1 MSRPQ
6 GAPELFNAEC
16 STPFSKGQT
25 CCLPSLQTLR
35 ILSDRASPHKKG
47 LAVTKTLAALLD
59 QALPVWNP
67 KLSFDE
73 AKPENTGKEKD
84 WELRDQLQ
92 KETSQLRAK
101 EKEVRRQP

>member
-1 MSRPQ
+1 MQNVLLHSAKQ
-6 GAPELFNAEC
+6 
-16 STPFSKGQT
+16 GQT
-25 CCLPSLQTLR
+25 CRLPIQTLR
-35 ILSDRASPHKKG
+35 ILSGKPALTNKG
-47 LAVTKTLAALLD
+47 LAALLD

-101 EKEVRRQP
+101 EKEVRRQPQCKGLSRP